1 MGFLVNGIS
10 GIRARRTAWENRV
23 SKKIKFDGRPV
34 WAEIS
39 LGAIRHNLRVIRR
52 HIGRGR
58 KVLAVVKA
66 NAYGL
71 GALEIS
77 QALSRAG
84 TDWFGVTS
92 ASEGAELRRAGIS
105 EPILVLTGFW
115 PGEEP
120 ELFRW
125 RLIPTITDTNQLGRL
140 ERAILRAKGAGTRT
154 RYPFHLKINSGM
166 NRLGIEPDEVKSFA
180 RTLEKCQHL
189 LLQGTY
195 THFASAEDFTSP
207 QTSAQESV
215 FLAAVEEMRAA
226 GVEPGMLHMAN
237 SGAICARPSTWADM
251 VRAGAIL
258 YGYHQNFQPPARK
271 QEVAATLPFRPSLSL
286 RTRIIA
292 LRHIEPGSR
301 VGYGATFVASR
312 PSRIAVL
319 AAGYA
324 DGLPRARSNRG
335 AVLIRGCRAPIVGI
349 VSMDLSAVDVT
360 DVPLAAVGD
369 IATIYGR
376 DGHDAIEVSDAAREI
391 GTVTSDLLCGLG
403 RRVPRFYIS

>member
-1 MGFLVNGIS
+1 VN
-10 GIRARRTAWENRV
+10 
-23 SKKIKFDGRPV
+23 KKIKFDGRPV

-39 LGAIRHNLRVIRR
+39 LAAITHNLRVIRR
-52 HIGRGR
+52 HIGRER

-71 GALEIS
+71 GAVEIS
-77 QALSRAG
+77 RALSQTGA
-84 TDWFGVTS
+84 DWFGVTS
-92 ASEGAELRRAGIS
+92 ASEGAELRRAGIRQ
-105 EPILVLTGFW
+105 PILVLTGFW

-125 RLIPTITDTNQLGRL
+125 RLIPTITDTNQLCNL
-140 ERAILRAKGAGTRT
+140 DRAFVRARGAGART
-154 RYPFHLKINSGM
+154 PYPFHLKINSGM
-166 NRLGIEPDEVKSFA
+166 NRLGIQPDEVKSFA
-180 RTLEKCQHL
+180 RALEKCPHL
-189 LLQGTY
+189 FLQGVY

-207 QTSAQESV
+207 QTSAQEAV
-215 FLAAVEEMRAA
+215 FLAAVEELRAT
-226 GVEPGMLHMAN
+226 GVVPGMIHMAN

-258 YGYHQNFQPPARK
+258 YGYHQNFQPPTRK
-271 QEVAATLPFRPSLSL
+271 QQVLAEWPFRPALSL

-301 VGYGATFVASR
+301 VGYGATFVAAR

-324 DGLPRARSNRG
+324 DGLSRARSNRG
-335 AVLIRGCRAPIVGI
+335 AVLIRGRRAPIVGI

-360 DVPLAAVGD
+360 DVPQAAIGD

-376 DGHDAIEVSDAAREI
+376 DGRDAIEVSDAAREI